1 MRASIMLFCL
11 CCIVAGDLRAQQPP
25 EHAWALVPSV
35 GFGWLGRRWSAE
47 EGGNSVTL
55 GPGQFP
61 QFAVALERRTAGRF
75 SYELMAGI
83 IPTDYTSDV
92 DTESNGNRYTGV
104 GRLNLVRGAAGVLYR
119 VRANAPGYFSVGAGG
134 VYIHV
139 VEPFADWGQE
149 SELAPSAHLG
159 AGFDAHPDGA
169 TLRFDGRF
177 HFSRGSNSVES
188 SVGPLEPRLA
198 TDFIISIGYL
208 FGL

>member
-1 MRASIMLFCL
+1 MRASILLSSL
-11 CCIVAGDLRAQQPP
+11 CFIIAGDLRAQQPP
-25 EHAWALVPSV
+25 EDKWALVPSV

-47 EGGNSVTL
+47 QGGNSVTL

-61 QFAVALERRTAGRF
+61 QFAVALERQTAGRL
-75 SYELMAGI
+75 SYEFMTGI

-92 DTESNGNRYTGV
+92 DTETIGNRYSGA
-104 GRLNLVRGAAGVLYR
+104 GRLNLLRAEAGVLYR
-119 VRANAPGYFSVGAGG
+119 VRANAPGYFSAGAGA

-139 VEPFADWGQE
+139 VEQFADWEQN

-177 HFSRGSNSVES
+177 HFSRGSESVES
-188 SVGPLEPRLA
+188 SVGPLEPRFA
-198 TDFIISIGYL
+198 TDFIFSIGYL
-208 FGL
+208 IGL